1 MGARD
6 SQWSSKGTDP
16 VSIANKRICLA
27 LLKIF
32 RNVSVNVSPND
43 YHDIGA
49 PFWPLLQEKRELLE
63 KATQK
68 LIKRQSG
75 RKRSS
80 SEQDFSA
87 LVTLSTESDGE
98 TPDGEALSCIGAA
111 LILGYSQF
119 NDLFDDIETTLNER
133 VSRERLATDRNIEIL
148 ARSLGLSSVEQ
159 AFLALACALE
169 LSSISTSLF
178 RYPSTGSERVQ
189 ALQHALC
196 NASAHDIHSLMTGNG
211 PLARSGLLKHGLSIQ
226 HDIEDGLVL
235 SRKGSALLTL
245 EISKPEDMAAAILK
259 PLAKSK
265 APMTLEWPH
274 LQDKTELIE
283 RLLVNALKQE
293 ASGLNILLYGGP
305 GTGKSEFAQHLIR
318 KLGLKGYQ
326 VEDRSEDHSPASRS
340 ERLASLVLT
349 QIFAPAKESVIVLDE
364 AEDIFQT
371 DYNHPL
377 NMLSAKSEPSKSW
390 MNALLEGTR
399 VPVIWISNR
408 IGHIDPAYLRRFSY
422 CLEFTATPRGVRRNI
437 ARAYLEPVGC
447 TSAAI
452 DVLANS
458 EHVSPA
464 LLSTAAQVISL
475 SGEQG
480 HRADQVA
487 RNVLGDHLKAM
498 GHELPAHVPAR
509 AIRFD
514 LAYLNVKGN
523 VTPTA
528 VLTALQRTGQGTMLL
543 GGPPGTG
550 KTQLAA
556 EIAQRLGRELVYK
569 TAADINSMWY
579 GESERN
585 VAKMFTDCDATNE
598 VLFLDEA
605 DTLLGA
611 RESAGQRAD
620 KAVTA
625 EFLRRVEAFEG
636 IFVCA
641 TNHSAEFDS
650 AMMRRFMFRL
660 NFLPLN
666 LDQRLRLF
674 QECALSGDSSSRTTM
689 PELQP
694 SSLTRLARLDQ
705 LTPGDF
711 ANVVKRVRSL
721 QLDLCPQDWLDELEA
736 EHATKTASSHSRI
749 GFI

>member
-1 MGARD
+1 
-6 SQWSSKGTDP
+6 
-16 VSIANKRICLA
+16 
-27 LLKIF
+27 
-32 RNVSVNVSPND
+32 
-43 YHDIGA
+43 
-49 PFWPLLQEKRELLE
+49 
-63 KATQK
+63 
-68 LIKRQSG
+68 
-75 RKRSS
+75 
-80 SEQDFSA
+80 
-87 LVTLSTESDGE
+87 
-98 TPDGEALSCIGAA
+98 
-111 LILGYSQF
+111 
-119 NDLFDDIETTLNER
+119 
-133 VSRERLATDRNIEIL
+133 
-148 ARSLGLSSVEQ
+148 
-159 AFLALACALE
+159 
-169 LSSISTSLF
+169 
-178 RYPSTGSERVQ
+178 
-189 ALQHALC
+189 
-196 NASAHDIHSLMTGNG
+196 
-211 PLARSGLLKHGLSIQ
+211 
-226 HDIEDGLVL
+226 
-235 SRKGSALLTL
+235 
-245 EISKPEDMAAAILK
+245 
-259 PLAKSK
+259 
-265 APMTLEWPH
+265 
-274 LQDKTELIE
+274 
-283 RLLVNALKQE
+283 
-293 ASGLNILLYGGP
+293 
-305 GTGKSEFAQHLIR
+305 
-318 KLGLKGYQ
+318 
-326 VEDRSEDHSPASRS
+326 
-340 ERLASLVLT
+340 
-349 QIFAPAKESVIVLDE
+349 
-364 AEDIFQT
+364 
-371 DYNHPL
+371 
-377 NMLSAKSEPSKSW
+377 
-390 MNALLEGTR
+390 MNSLLEGTR

-452 DVLANS
+452 DTLANS

-464 LLSTAAQVISL
+464 LLSTAAQVINL

-509 AIRFD
+509 ATRFD

-528 VLTALQRTGQGTMLL
+528 VLAALQRTGQGTMLL

-585 VAKMFTDCDATNE
+585 VAQMFTDCDAANE

-641 TNHSAEFDS
+641 TNHSAEFDA

-666 LDQRLRLF
+666 LNQRLRLF
-674 QECALSGDSSSRTTM
+674 QECALGWDASSGAPPT
-689 PELQP
+689 ELCAN
-694 SSLTRLARLDQ
+694 LVMRLGKLDQ

-711 ANVVKRVRSL
+711 ANVVKRIRSL
-721 QLDLCPQDWLDELEA
+721 QLRMSPDGWLDELHA
-736 EHATKTASSHSRI
+736 ECDAKPTSAQAKI